1 MIYDKIEN
9 LKLYYSL
16 NPHFEQIADF
26 IANNDLAAM
35 ECGSYEVAPGVKAGI
50 SEYEPGSGSDFE
62 AHREYHDLQYAVSG
76 EETIEVIPT
85 EFAENS
91 KGYTPD
97 IEFFTSQ
104 KCESTKVSLV
114 QGTFAFLAPGDA
126 HKPCVKLGS
135 DKIKKVVFK
144 IKI

>member
-26 IANNDLAAM
+26 IANNDLATM

-97 IEFFTSQ
+97 IEFFTSK